1 MRTQKTENRVGFRS
15 YGFNGS
21 AHGEFRDPED
31 ADILVTLPAEAFV
44 RIYSG
49 EVGVSAVTSLVLRG
63 KVGVVV
69 CETELTSRFAIST

>member
-1 MRTQKTENRVGFRS
+1 MENRVGFQN
-15 YGFNGS
+15 GGLNGS
-21 AHGEFRDPED
+21 ARGEFRDPED

-63 KVGVVV
+63 KVGVVIRA
-69 CETELTSRFAIST
+69 LYSLSRSAILI